1 MLEVGINEAKS
12 RLSGLI
18 KAALNGE
25 RVVITNHGKALVRLV
40 PAIPRTANR
49 RVAFGAWKELLADL
63 PPNWDSPESKAEV
76 SALFDGLSD
85 G

>member
-1 MLEVGINEAKS
+1 MLEVGIKEAKS
-12 RLSGLI
+12 GLSRLI

-25 RVVITNHGKALVRLV
+25 RVVITNRGKALVRLT
-40 PAIPRTANR
+40 PEIAKTANR
-49 RVAFGAWKELLADL
+49 RAAFGAWKELLADL

-85 G
+85 E

>member
-1 MLEVGINEAKS
+1 MLEVGIKEAKS
-12 RLSGLI
+12 GLSRLI

-25 RVVITNHGKALVRLV
+25 RVVITNRGKALVRLT
-40 PAIPRTANR
+40 PEIPKTANR
-49 RVAFGAWKELLADL
+49 RAAFGVWKELLADL

-85 G
+85 K